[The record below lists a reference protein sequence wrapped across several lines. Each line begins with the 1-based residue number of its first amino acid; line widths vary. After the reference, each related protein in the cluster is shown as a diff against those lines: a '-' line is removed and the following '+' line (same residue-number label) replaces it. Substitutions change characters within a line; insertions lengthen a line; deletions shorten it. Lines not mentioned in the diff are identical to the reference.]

1 MSVRPMGP
9 RSRSDRPGVP
19 PLSLTGSLSSMGAP
33 IPDPLA
39 TAQQHP
45 PIFSTGHSS
54 VSPSDTPRFVGPIP
68 TLNTPIPPLRP
79 VPIGGGAPRHVG
91 LKLNISSNM
100 AGNAPLFQQVAGPP
114 HIEDASTTMSPEER
128 TIRPHET
135 YASPSQARARSGSEG
150 LGTSEGGGAGGSRSA
165 GGDMNGNGHAGGAP
179 APSPPLVPDP
189 MEDIR
194 AALSKM
200 GTGSQNASASQLD
213 GRPAVT
219 PPTNDRSPASDRTS
233 SSASLPPLPPPKEFS
248 DDVLEE
254 LSRLGEG
261 AGGAVHKVRDKR
273 DDKIY
278 ARKTITTREVAMRQ
292 VVRELNIISTTQ
304 HVNIVQC
311 FGAYMSPSSSE
322 VKIMMEYCDGG
333 SLEAIGKK
341 MKEVGAVV
349 GERTAGRIAEG
360 VLQGLAY
367 LHSKKTIHRDIKPS
381 NILVSRDGVIKL
393 CDFGVSGEL
402 VESIVGTFT
411 GTLIY
416 MAVSIFASSY
426 AGPESNSSFKPERV
440 SGGKYTNRFP
450 FPSDVPTF
458 EVILTI
464 SKSEPP
470 KLEDDPDAGIMWS
483 DEMKDFIKQATP
495 SDASRDAG
503 PSMDIDHDEA
513 RGAHGSVDKAGLGLA
528 SSETQTF

>member
-19 PLSLTGSLSSMGAP
+19 PLSLTGSLSTLGAP

-45 PIFSTGHSS
+45 PNFSSAHSS
-54 VSPSDTPRFVGPIP
+54 ISPSDTPRFVGPIP

-79 VPIGGGAPRHVG
+79 VPIGGGAPRLG
-91 LKLNISSNM
+91 LKLNISSKM
-100 AGNAPLFQQVAGPP
+100 AGNAPLFTQVAGPP

-135 YASPSQARARSGSEG
+135 YASPSQTSARSGSEG
-150 LGTSEGGGAGGSRSA
+150 LGTSEGGSAGGSRSA
-165 GGDMNGNGHAGGAP
+165 GGDMNGNGYAGASSAP
-179 APSPPLVPDP
+179 APVPAPDP

-194 AALSKM
+194 AAIGKM
-200 GTGSQNASASQLD
+200 STGSQSASASQLD

-219 PPTNDRSPASDRTS
+219 PPTNDRSPASDSTS
-233 SSASLPPLPPPKEFS
+233 SSSLPPLPPPKDFS

-341 MKEVGAVV
+341 LKEVGAVV
-349 GERTAGRIAEG
+349 GERTACRIAEG

-416 MAVSIFASSY
+416 MA
-426 AGPESNSSFKPERV
+426 PERV
-440 SGGKYTNRFP
+440 SGGKYTVRCDVWSTGITLLELVQNRFP

-470 KLEDDPDAGIMWS
+470 KLEDDPNAGVKWS
-483 DEMKDFIKQATP
+483 DEMKDFIKQA
-495 SDASRDAG
+495 
-503 PSMDIDHDEA
+503 
-513 RGAHGSVDKAGLGLA
+513 
-528 SSETQTF
+528 